1 MTLNSERGAPSL
13 GHLEKAGDGRGGV
26 WAGERGDTLAS

>member
-13 GHLEKAGDGRGGV
+13 GHLEKAGDGRWRGGLEKE
-26 WAGERGDTLAS
+26 GK